1 MARSVGHAPSCQRG
15 NSPGRPSSLKN
26 ILYILIKTPAYR
38 ALLRASTPFAPAN
51 RPGNTHGQPPRRACT
66 LCPLVDTNAEGAYL
80 PLLLLA
86 FGCHRRETFRLHWR
100 VSGANYCCQGDSRLS
115 WRSRSDSISMN
126 SPSAHEDADAEE
138 GGEAP
143 VVAAL
148 LVDAASPSLP
158 PTFPP
163 STPPSP
169 TPAPA
174 PT

>member
-1 MARSVGHAPSCQRG
+1 
-15 NSPGRPSSLKN
+15 
-26 ILYILIKTPAYR
+26 
-38 ALLRASTPFAPAN
+38 
-51 RPGNTHGQPPRRACT
+51 
-66 LCPLVDTNAEGAYL
+66 
-80 PLLLLA
+80 
-86 FGCHRRETFRLHWR
+86 
-100 VSGANYCCQGDSRLS
+100 
-115 WRSRSDSISMN
+115 MN

-169 TPAPA
+169 APA